1 MAGVTISYKG
11 SSIATMQ
18 GASSNKT
25 LKTGGKYCVG
35 DITVDYVPEGS
46 TPTGTINIISNGTY
60 NVADKASA
68 VVAVPTPTINGKSF
82 AVTVSEDKTGKTL
95 LTSADSDIAAHR
107 SDSSFYVGFAAQ
119 FPYSSGL
126 TIRNGVNTNQN
137 QIENTTSP
145 VYGFYFRVNSSGSN
159 SFGYT
164 TKAATA
170 SGAEIG
176 VNSSGQIFVCAST
189 TLVLRAGSY
198 IVFCGW

>member
-11 SSIATMQ
+11 EPIAAIQ
-18 GASSNKT
+18 GAQGTKT
-25 LKTGGKYCVG
+25 LKTAGKYCEG

-60 NVADKASA
+60 NVTDKATA
-68 VVAVPTPTINGKSF
+68 VVAVPVPTINGKSF
-82 AVTVSEDKTGKTL
+82 AVTVSTDKTSKTV
-95 LTSADSDIAAHR
+95 LTAADSDIAAHR
-107 SDSSFYVGFAAQ
+107 NDSSFYVGFAAL

-126 TIRNGVNTNQN
+126 TIRNGLNTNQN
-137 QIENTTSP
+137 QIENASNP

-159 SFGYT
+159 SIGYINKT
-164 TKAATA
+164 ATA

-176 VNSSGQIFVCAST
+176 TSSSGEIFIYASS
-189 TLVLRAGSY
+189 TLNLRAGNY